1 MMETFAE
8 IAEFAGTHFNAVHD
22 EKFMLGLE
30 VSTGASGRHQSVFL
44 AEIKDDDDHR
54 HLHLETTVGPLG
66 SHDPLKILR
75 VNLMLRVGY
84 LAVGDLEGVPF
95 LKLCKN
101 IGYRYVS
108 GDLVLE
114 SVQQMAELGD
124 EIEQTLTHGGD
135 WF

>member
-1 MMETFAE
+1 MKTFAE
-8 IAEFAGTHFNAVHD
+8 IAEFARSHFDAVHD

-30 VSTGASGRHQSVFL
+30 IPTGKDGRRQSVFL
-44 AEIKDDDDHR
+44 AEVKDGDDR
-54 HLHLETTVGPLG
+54 RYLHLETTVGPLG
-66 SHDPLKILR
+66 QHDPLKILR

-84 LAVGDLEGVPF
+84 LAVGDLEGMPF

-101 IGYRYVS
+101 IGYRYVD

-114 SVQQMAELGD
+114 SVQQLAELGD
-124 EIEQTLTHGGD
+124 EMEQTLTHGGD